1 MIHHSHAYK
10 MSAAYKKN
18 QCFKVVAYYNFCPK
32 KPHKGNFELY
42 VIILICGTIFS
53 IICCMHSVLNYHCR
67 DNGKSIHLYGTIFF
81 IFLGHCA
88 EEDIGL
94 DRGQIHHIQPQINS
108 CTFTCPHSLRARGQ
122 ICTKC
127 GTLGHDA
134 SHATSTTTMSCTST
148 RRHGN
153 R

>member
-1 MIHHSHAYK
+1 MP
-10 MSAAYKKN
+10 AAYKKISVFRWWLFAIFAQKSLIKRILN
-18 QCFKVVAYYNFCPK
+18 YMRGYDRLN
-32 KPHKGNFELY
+32 
-42 VIILICGTIFS
+42 ILICGTIFS
-53 IICCMHSVLNYHCR
+53 IICCMYSVLNYHCR